1 MHTPTAIYATFAL
14 RVVAEEDRSRSVW
27 PSCPAR
33 GWASGV
39 RRLDARPTGEPLV
52 TLNLSSPEIETHGPY
67 QHGTGFPAVNGAS
80 AYESF
85 DPKLP
90 VPISTSPVGL
100 QHPNVFASEFGVIA
114 YSSFESTAPTL
125 AEAHWGLHGG
135 EPSDACTSEFANT
148 CAGTNVMA
156 ERNYPCDNLIGVY
169 FNNETSLGPY
179 LNATG
184 EARFKKQL
192 YQCLLSHALW
202 TKATIEARRSRNELG
217 CLVWQL
223 NEIWPTGGWGSLEY
237 GTAGHTPGQVL
248 GGRWKPL
255 HYWYKRFLYGDV
267 LATCGAGGCYVRNDR
282 GGVPF
287 DGTVVVEAL
296 DLASGTLSP
305 VQTERADLGP
315 GPAAIHFF
323 DLARDVDGAREILVI
338 SCVEQGDVV
347 ARNEAPFATPG
358 RLALPAAR
366 VALSVANDTVS
377 LSTNATALYVTLTT
391 LANGAFDDNSF
402 LLLPSEPRSVRFLPF
417 DSFDAAL
424 LARSLRVEH
433 LAENQGLEV

>member
-1 MHTPTAIYATFAL
+1 M
-14 RVVAEEDRSRSVW
+14 
-27 PSCPAR
+27 
-33 GWASGV
+33 
-39 RRLDARPTGEPLV
+39 
-52 TLNLSSPEIETHGPY
+52 
-67 QHGTGFPAVNGAS
+67 GA
-80 AYESF
+80 
-85 DPKLP
+85 D
-90 VPISTSPVGL
+90 
-100 QHPNVFASEFGVIA
+100 
-114 YSSFESTAPTL
+114 
-125 AEAHWGLHGG
+125 
-135 EPSDACTSEFANT
+135 
-148 CAGTNVMA
+148 
-156 ERNYPCDNLIGVY
+156 
-169 FNNETSLGPY
+169 
-179 LNATG
+179 
-184 EARFKKQL
+184 
-192 YQCLLSHALW
+192 
-202 TKATIEARRSRNELG
+202 EL
-217 CLVWQL
+217 
-223 NEIWPTGGWGSLEY
+223 SLEY

-338 SCVEQGDVV
+338 SCVERGEVV

>member
-1 MHTPTAIYATFAL
+1 MHTPTAIYATFTL

-148 CAGTNVMA
+148 CNGTNVMA

-184 EARFKKQL
+184 EARFKRQL

-237 GTAGHTPGQVL
+237 GTAGH
-248 GGRWKPL
+248 
-255 HYWYKRFLYGDV
+255 
-267 LATCGAGGCYVRNDR
+267 C
-282 GGVPF
+282 
-287 DGTVVVEAL
+287 
-296 DLASGTLSP
+296 
-305 VQTERADLGP
+305 VQ
-315 GPAAIHFF
+315 I
-323 DLARDVDGAREILVI
+323 
-338 SCVEQGDVV
+338 
-347 ARNEAPFATPG
+347 
-358 RLALPAAR
+358 
-366 VALSVANDTVS
+366 
-377 LSTNATALYVTLTT
+377 
-391 LANGAFDDNSF
+391 
-402 LLLPSEPRSVRFLPF
+402 
-417 DSFDAAL
+417 
-424 LARSLRVEH
+424 
-433 LAENQGLEV
+433 NQ

>member
-1 MHTPTAIYATFAL
+1 M
-14 RVVAEEDRSRSVW
+14 
-27 PSCPAR
+27 
-33 GWASGV
+33 
-39 RRLDARPTGEPLV
+39 
-52 TLNLSSPEIETHGPY
+52 
-67 QHGTGFPAVNGAS
+67 
-80 AYESF
+80 
-85 DPKLP
+85 
-90 VPISTSPVGL
+90 GL

-184 EARFKKQL
+184 EARFKRQL

-323 DLARDVDGAREILVI
+323 DLARDVDGAREIL
-338 SCVEQGDVV
+338 
-347 ARNEAPFATPG
+347 R
-358 RLALPAAR
+358 R
-366 VALSVANDTVS
+366 
-377 LSTNATALYVTLTT
+377 
-391 LANGAFDDNSF
+391 
-402 LLLPSEPRSVRFLPF
+402 PRRG
-417 DSFDAAL
+417 
-424 LARSLRVEH
+424 
-433 LAENQGLEV
+433 N